1 MATLFVL
8 KVRFFQRPFIM
19 VSDFSQ
25 VQGPDQGPVFG
36 RYQYFRNAPQDLF

>member
-19 VSDFSQ
+19 VSVFSQ
-25 VQGPDQGPVFG
+25 VQGPDQGPD
-36 RYQYFRNAPQDLF
+36 QDLF